1 MRFLSIAVLLL
12 LSGCVSALHD
22 LSRSMPVL
30 GERCDGFQC
39 MTEEGASREANA
51 QAVIRKEQLRLEELR
66 RQKMVN
72 QAQTAQPAA
81 TPVAVPAR
89 APAPASTWDEFF
101 GGSEAP
107 EHP

>member
-1 MRFLSIAVLLL
+1 MRFASTALLL
-12 LSGCVSALHD
+12 LLCGCVSALHD

-39 MTEEGASREANA
+39 MTEEGASREAKA
-51 QAVIRKEQLRLEELR
+51 QAIIRKEQLRLEEVR

-72 QAQTAQPAA
+72 QAQTTQPTAV
-81 TPVAVPAR
+81 PVAVPAR
-89 APAPASTWDEFF
+89 APAPSSTWDDFF
-101 GGSEAP
+101 GGSEES